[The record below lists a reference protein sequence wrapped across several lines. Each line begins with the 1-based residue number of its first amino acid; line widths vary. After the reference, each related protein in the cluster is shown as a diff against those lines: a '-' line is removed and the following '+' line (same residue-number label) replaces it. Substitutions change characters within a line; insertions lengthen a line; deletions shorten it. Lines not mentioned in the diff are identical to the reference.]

1 MRAYLNSFLLT
12 TALCIGLLFTG
23 CQEEEKPA
31 RVIETST
38 VTDVDGNVYKTVKI
52 GNQWWMAEN
61 LRVTRFVNGE
71 VLQVID
77 ENVLDTVWAGL
88 SEPAFTSI
96 NGAEYGLLYNYAV
109 VESLNS
115 IAPVGWHVPSDE
127 EWKTLEKE
135 VGMSSDETL
144 SLGWRGSIEAAK
156 LTSLYSAGW
165 PEGASLFGTDE
176 FGFNAK
182 PGGCKV
188 FNGQTNLEG
197 SMSFWW
203 TASASGNEGWYRYI
217 DASQTRIFR
226 QHTYKGYG
234 MSIRC
239 VKNS

>member
-12 TALCIGLLFTG
+12 TAICVGVFFTG
-23 CQEEEKPA
+23 CQEEETPL

-71 VLQVID
+71 GLQLID

-115 IAPVGWHVPSDE
+115 IAPVGWHVPTDE

-165 PEGASLFGTDE
+165 PEGAALFGTDE

-203 TASASGNEGWYRYI
+203 TASASGNEAWYRYI

-239 VKNS
+239 IKNS